1 MSAPKDH
8 SQSGRPAVHTASKT
22 RRNTVT
28 LGSTYL
34 YPCAAYEGPGQS
46 FELSQEETI
55 HVPPQNYVSMD
66 LAQIRSR
73 LEAVDLMI
81 VEEVARSRYLTS
93 LQIAE
98 LISMRYA
105 AYSREAISKHLGKLS
120 SLRALRQK
128 NIMRPG
134 SKNGL
139 RFYELDVFGFELVR
153 DRVSFHS
160 GNRYLSYRRQQEIG
174 YEESALDVKKVLCGN
189 AVIIGLLKN
198 GAKISRFSIRE
209 VFSAHNPAE
218 VKAGAIFRASACVAL
233 NEENILAYEVV
244 RDLPEC
250 YPDVLDK
257 IGRYYQL
264 IDALNAECT
273 PDPKDENPAEQ
284 PVSEEQKENDGQR
297 NENSDSAK
305 PDRFLSADRTAP
317 SFPMS
322 NPEAEK
328 SADSQS
334 ESATAAQTD
343 KSGNPVCRS
352 DIRIGQPRQEP
363 IIPQLV
369 LCARDEAHARKIQD
383 LIVEHDLVREEDPI
397 LFTEDGLNRDDSLVS
412 LYAFLEDGSR
422 QWYRIPGVMQRRR
435 F

>member
-8 SQSGRPAVHTASKT
+8 SQTGRPAVHTASKT
-22 RRNTVT
+22 RKNTVS
-28 LGSTYL
+28 LGSTYA

-128 NIMRPG
+128 NITRPG

-160 GNRYLSYRRQQEIG
+160 GNRYLSYRRQQELG
-174 YEESALDVKKVLCGN
+174 Y
-189 AVIIGLLKN
+189 
-198 GAKISRFSIRE
+198 
-209 VFSAHNPAE
+209 
-218 VKAGAIFRASACVAL
+218 
-233 NEENILAYEVV
+233 
-244 RDLPEC
+244 
-250 YPDVLDK
+250 
-257 IGRYYQL
+257 
-264 IDALNAECT
+264 
-273 PDPKDENPAEQ
+273 
-284 PVSEEQKENDGQR
+284 
-297 NENSDSAK
+297 
-305 PDRFLSADRTAP
+305 
-317 SFPMS
+317 
-322 NPEAEK
+322 
-328 SADSQS
+328 
-334 ESATAAQTD
+334 
-343 KSGNPVCRS
+343 
-352 DIRIGQPRQEP
+352 
-363 IIPQLV
+363 
-369 LCARDEAHARKIQD
+369 
-383 LIVEHDLVREEDPI
+383 
-397 LFTEDGLNRDDSLVS
+397 
-412 LYAFLEDGSR
+412 
-422 QWYRIPGVMQRRR
+422 
-435 F
+435 